1 MIMLSNPIDIVVDL
15 QTNLIVRKKMKKMM
29 QATMITLDKN
39 IGRYLLEV
47 EVEVLSFL
55 VKVAYSL

>member
-1 MIMLSNPIDIVVDL
+1 MIVLSNPIDIVVDL
-15 QTNLIVRKKMKKMM
+15 QTNLIVRKKMKKIM
-29 QATMITLDKN
+29 QATMIILDKN